1 MDNGV
6 TRRAFVIHMGTA
18 AALLGGAVPVPA
30 QTAPAPVPGKEKLI
44 VRSPRPIN
52 LETPFGQL
60 GADITPTE
68 LFFVRNNYDGPEI
81 DPSRCDRKLRATL
94 GSNTTGQR
102 QVAIFRAPRRR
113 IVRSPALRPISAGSR
128 RSAA

>member
-1 MDNGV
+1 MDDAV

-18 AALLGGAVPVPA
+18 AALLGGAVPAPA

-60 GADITPTE
+60 GADITPST
-68 LFFVRNNYDGPEI
+68 PERFGTVMKA
-81 DPSRCDRKLRATL
+81 D
-94 GSNTTGQR
+94 
-102 QVAIFRAPRRR
+102 
-113 IVRSPALRPISAGSR
+113 
-128 RSAA
+128 AAKWGKVVKAANIKAD